1 MWSLASWVR
10 GKGRDEEKA
19 KTARQPDMA
28 EGQRQPRVTG
38 YSPQRKKAAQ
48 LSPKAS
54 ETVGVVGTPH
64 RQQQV
69 EDAELPWERVE
80 HEDLQKLQVVLY
92 CCSQLCVM
100 FACGRGVSYAHAAV
114 CS

>member
-1 MWSLASWVR
+1 MWSWAPWPH
-10 GKGRDEEKA
+10 GEGRDVEKA
-19 KTARQPDMA
+19 ETEKQPAMA
-28 EGQRQPRVTG
+28 EGQRQPRAG
-38 YSPQRKKAAQ
+38 YYLQRNKAAQ

-54 ETVGVVGTPH
+54 ETVSMGGTPH

-69 EDAELPWERVE
+69 EDADPPWETVE
-80 HEDLQKLQVVLY
+80 YEDLHKLQVVLY